1 MEYSIKRI
9 NKEERN
15 LPESYMHPQVLDL
28 FKVERK
34 LLESG
39 YSKREIDLIIDD
51 LRSIEDIDKEKEIMT
66 WVKSGNVTNPEIR
79 QKMDKFGI
87 SFPAAFLESKNKV
100 TRHG

>member
-1 MEYSIKRI
+1 
-9 NKEERN
+9 
-15 LPESYMHPQVLDL
+15 MHPQILDL

-51 LRSIEDIDKEKEIMT
+51 LRSIEDTDKEKEIMT
-66 WVKSGNVTNPEIR
+66 WVNSGKVINPEIEK
-79 QKMDKFGI
+79 KMNKFGI